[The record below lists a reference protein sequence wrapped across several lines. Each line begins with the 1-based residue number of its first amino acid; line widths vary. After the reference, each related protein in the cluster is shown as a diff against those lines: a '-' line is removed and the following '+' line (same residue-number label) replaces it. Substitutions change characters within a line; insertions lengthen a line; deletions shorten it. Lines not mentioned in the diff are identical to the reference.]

1 MELNLHS
8 PYVFMTW
15 LLIKIGEDFTYTAQL
30 YLYTNPFPWVKRA
43 KREADHSPPS
53 SAEVQI
59 PLRGVV
65 LN

>member
-1 MELNLHS
+1 
-8 PYVFMTW
+8 MTW